1 MEKKRCGVAV
11 TDVLKIAANSLPVVP
26 TAQLLPFLIDYC
38 GREPVERII
47 VGEPRT
53 VRGEESDSMR
63 YIRPFLGQLR
73 KALPEI
79 PVEMVDE
86 RFTSVIAH
94 REMIAAGFKSPTAD
108 AKVSPTRCRQYL
120 SLQPGLNRID
130 GSFFPWSHDKLMQY
144 SIHVIITE

>member
-1 MEKKRCGVAV
+1 MYLCTEPLLIVYGFHLFVEMRVLAVDYGRKRCGVAV

-94 REMIAAGFKSPTAD
+94 REMIADRRRKGLAD
-108 AKVSPTRCRQYL
+108 EMSAVLILTTWLES
-120 SLQPGLNRID
+120 N
-130 GSFFPWSHDKLMQY
+130 
-144 SIHVIITE
+144 

>member
-1 MEKKRCGVAV
+1 MIVYGFHLFVEMRVLAVDYGRKRCGVAV

-94 REMIAAGFKSPTAD
+94 REMIAAGFKKTDRRRKGLAD
-108 AKVSPTRCRQYL
+108 EMSAVLILTTWLES
-120 SLQPGLNRID
+120 N
-130 GSFFPWSHDKLMQY
+130 
-144 SIHVIITE
+144 